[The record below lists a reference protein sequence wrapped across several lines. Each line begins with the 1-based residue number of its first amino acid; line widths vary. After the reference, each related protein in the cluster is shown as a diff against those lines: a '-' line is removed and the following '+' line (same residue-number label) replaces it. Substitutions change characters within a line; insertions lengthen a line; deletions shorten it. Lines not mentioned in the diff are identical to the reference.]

1 MASEIRNER
10 VYANF
15 KQPKGYAKPRETKIK
30 AAARR
35 PGMSDAHLDCIR
47 SLPCCV
53 CGSRPRSEA
62 HHLLSA
68 GGRGMGLRAT
78 DRHTVPLCVADHQ
91 TLHAGGSRNERR
103 FFLSRGVDA
112 LALADALWR
121 ATGDL
126 GRMRAI
132 LEAHR

>member
-1 MASEIRNER
+1 
-10 VYANF
+10 
-15 KQPKGYAKPRETKIK
+15 
-30 AAARR
+30 
-35 PGMSDAHLDCIR
+35 
-47 SLPCCV
+47 
-53 CGSRPRSEA
+53 
-62 HHLLSA
+62 
-68 GGRGMGLRAT
+68 MGLRAT
-78 DRHTVPLCVADHQ
+78 DRHTVPLCAADHAA
-91 TLHAGGSRNERR
+91 LHAGGSRNERR